1 MAAAG
6 CRLTVVAVDAQCHQM
21 VAAAGTRCLR
31 MVVAA
36 EASAEA
42 ARLRMAVAAEV
53 THPPMEGVAVVGIL
67 PAAEVAGMPRL
78 RAAVEATTVGAGPT
92 AATAVGTGTTKF
104 FKFVPARDTPL
115 NKNWAAF
122 SFRVDPTKSCGSET
136 CLRQR
141 DGAP

>member
-1 MAAAG
+1 MEADPIAGQHLLMAAAG

-53 THPPMEGVAVVGIL
+53 THPPMEGVAVVDVL
-67 PAAEVAGMPRL
+67 PAAEAGMPRL
-78 RAAVEATTVGAGPT
+78 RAIAQEAEVVRTAV
-92 AATAVGTGTTKF
+92 TAVGMDTTK
-104 FKFVPARDTPL
+104 L
-115 NKNWAAF
+115 
-122 SFRVDPTKSCGSET
+122 
-136 CLRQR
+136 
-141 DGAP
+141 